1 MKPFWGI
8 DLTNSRR
15 NTELNGKEFLVATT
29 SDALSQS
36 LEKSAEK
43 AEETLEKAKS
53 PLALRII
60 RYVCGVAGGL
70 MILSLIRSLGSIT
83 LAQAYEN
90 APWVFWIL
98 GICVPIWAVLTLAG
112 KRKEKT
118 VLEDEE
124 SVQIL
129 GNLEGM
135 HKAVFAELAVPA
147 DAKTVDIL
155 SFYYKEKGEDLKVCE
170 KAMQLWSHFNPEFRA
185 YADEENLY
193 LAGAEGKYAFPKTEI
208 KGIRTVDKKV
218 RMQSWNKDTD
228 YKDSQYKEYRL
239 ARDNYGCIH
248 CKKHCILEVERK
260 GELYGIYFPAYELPV
275 FEALIK

>member
-8 DLTNSRR
+8 DLTNSRS
-15 NTELNGKEFLVATT
+15 NTELNGKEFLVTTT

-90 APWVFWIL
+90 APWIFWIL

-155 SFYYKEKGEDLKVCE
+155 SFYYT
-170 KAMQLWSHFNPEFRA
+170 Q
-185 YADEENLY
+185 
-193 LAGAEGKYAFPKTEI
+193 
-208 KGIRTVDKKV
+208 
-218 RMQSWNKDTD
+218 
-228 YKDSQYKEYRL
+228 
-239 ARDNYGCIH
+239 
-248 CKKHCILEVERK
+248 IL
-260 GELYGIYFPAYELPV
+260 
-275 FEALIK
+275 